1 MIIRRFR
8 RKVMADVVKYMM
20 NLVVI
25 TEDHE
30 RPSSLVLK
38 SQKRGSRRGGG
49 SLCHMSILRKVHVPC
64 YLIPHV
70 TYRL

>member
-1 MIIRRFR
+1 MRSR

-25 TEDHE
+25 IEDCK

-38 SQKRGSRRGGG
+38 SHKRGPRRRGGG
-49 SLCHMSILRKVHVPC
+49 C
-64 YLIPHV
+64 V
-70 TYRL
+70 TCRF